1 MNIYEKAC
9 FWKMSNLAIVEGP
22 GEGVS
27 RGEGIHNTSHL
38 NKQTKIKNISLIFQT
53 FFEPQ
58 DAR

>member
-1 MNIYEKAC
+1 
-9 FWKMSNLAIVEGP
+9 MSNLAIVEGP